1 MLKIYIA
8 NLGKY
13 NEGELVGKWVELPCE
28 DLDEVLKEIEV
39 VDGTAYEEYAIHDYE
54 SDIEG
59 LNIGE
64 YDNIF
69 SLNEIAE
76 KLNELSDYDK
86 NWLEAYL
93 DASGEDLLTALEQ
106 FEDNS
111 YFYKDMTLEDVAEE
125 LVSEGCFGYIP
136 DSIAIYI
143 DYAAIARDLECDSYF
158 ETKQGVIYL
167 CSSKRL
173 QSASVSRGIASRL

>member
-13 NEGELVGKWVELPCE
+13 NEGELVGEWVKLPCE
-28 DLDEVLKEIEV
+28 DLDKVLKEIAV

-59 LNIGE
+59 LEIGE

-86 NWLEAYL
+86 AWFAAYL
-93 DASGEDLLTALEQ
+93 ETSGESLATALDQ
-106 FEDNS
+106 FEYDS
-111 YFYKDMTLEDVAEE
+111 TFYQDMTLEDVAEE
-125 LVSEGCFGYIP
+125 LVADGCFGDIP
-136 DSIAIYI
+136 DSIANYI
-143 DYAAIARDLECDSYF
+143 DYSAIARDLQHDSYYN
-158 ETKQGVIYL
+158 TKQGVI
-167 CSSKRL
+167 C
-173 QSASVSRGIASRL
+173 IA

>member
-28 DLDEVLKEIEV
+28 NLGEVLKEIGV

-59 LNIGE
+59 LEIGE

-76 KLNELSDYDK
+76 KLNELLGYDK
-86 NWLEAYL
+86 KWLEAYL
-93 DASGEDLLTALEQ
+93 AASGEGLLTALEQ
-106 FEDNS
+106 FENYS
-111 YFYKDMTLEDVAEE
+111 SFYEDMTLKDVAEE
-125 LVSEGCFGYIP
+125 LVSNGYFGDIP
-136 DSIAIYI
+136 DYIVNYI
-143 DYAAIARDLECDSYF
+143 DYAAIARDLNCDSYF
-158 ETKQGVIYL
+158 ETKQGVIHLY
-167 CSSKRL
+167 
-173 QSASVSRGIASRL
+173 

>member
-1 MLKIYIA
+1 M
-8 NLGKY
+8 N
-13 NEGELVGKWVELPCE
+13 
-28 DLDEVLKEIEV
+28 
-39 VDGTAYEEYAIHDYE
+39 
-54 SDIEG
+54 
-59 LNIGE
+59 
-64 YDNIF
+64 NIF

-167 CSSKRL
+167 C
-173 QSASVSRGIASRL
+173 

>member
-28 DLDEVLKEIEV
+28 NLAEVLKEIEV
-39 VDGTAYEEYAIHDYE
+39 ADGTRYEEYAIHDYE
-54 SDIEG
+54 SDIDG
-59 LNIGE
+59 LQIGE

-69 SLNEIAE
+69 DLNEIAE

-86 NWLEAYL
+86 KWLEAYFE
-93 DASGEDLLTALEQ
+93 ASGEDLLTALDQ
-106 FEDNS
+106 FEDDS
-111 YFYKDMTLEDVAEE
+111 TFYQDMTLEDVAEE
-125 LVSEGCFGYIP
+125 LVSDGCFGDIP
-136 DSIAIYI
+136 DSIVNYI
-143 DYAAIARDLECDSYF
+143 DYAAIARDLSFDSYY

-167 CSSKRL
+167 S
-173 QSASVSRGIASRL
+173 

>member
-28 DLDEVLKEIEV
+28 DLDEVLREIEV

-167 CSSKRL
+167 C
-173 QSASVSRGIASRL
+173 

>member
-28 DLDEVLKEIEV
+28 NLAEVLKEIEV
-39 VDGTAYEEYAIHDYE
+39 VDGTHYEEYAIHDYE
-54 SDIEG
+54 SDIDG
-59 LNIGE
+59 LQIGE

-69 SLNEIAE
+69 DLNEIAE

-86 NWLEAYL
+86 KWLEAYL
-93 DASGEDLLTALEQ
+93 EASEEDLLTALEQ
-106 FEDNS
+106 FEEDS
-111 YFYKDMTLEDVAEE
+111 TFYQDMTLEDVAEE
-125 LVSEGCFGYIP
+125 LVSDGYFGDIP
-136 DSIAIYI
+136 DSIVNYI
-143 DYAAIARDLECDSYF
+143 DYAAIARDLSFDSYY

-167 CSSKRL
+167 
-173 QSASVSRGIASRL
+173 G

>member
-69 SLNEIAE
+69 SL
-76 KLNELSDYDK
+76 
-86 NWLEAYL
+86 
-93 DASGEDLLTALEQ
+93 
-106 FEDNS
+106 
-111 YFYKDMTLEDVAEE
+111 
-125 LVSEGCFGYIP
+125 
-136 DSIAIYI
+136 AIYI

-167 CSSKRL
+167 C
-173 QSASVSRGIASRL
+173 

>member
-69 SLNEIAE
+69 SLITCNYESPN
-76 KLNELSDYDK
+76 L
-86 NWLEAYL
+86 
-93 DASGEDLLTALEQ
+93 
-106 FEDNS
+106 
-111 YFYKDMTLEDVAEE
+111 
-125 LVSEGCFGYIP
+125 
-136 DSIAIYI
+136 
-143 DYAAIARDLECDSYF
+143 
-158 ETKQGVIYL
+158 
-167 CSSKRL
+167 
-173 QSASVSRGIASRL
+173 SASILQIKSRSL

>member
-59 LNIGE
+59 LNI
-64 YDNIF
+64 DPRSTPHVNHLLI
-69 SLNEIAE
+69 
-76 KLNELSDYDK
+76 KV
-86 NWLEAYL
+86 WYL
-93 DASGEDLLTALEQ
+93 LL
-106 FEDNS
+106 
-111 YFYKDMTLEDVAEE
+111 
-125 LVSEGCFGYIP
+125 
-136 DSIAIYI
+136 
-143 DYAAIARDLECDSYF
+143 
-158 ETKQGVIYL
+158 
-167 CSSKRL
+167 
-173 QSASVSRGIASRL
+173 

>member
-69 SLNEIAE
+69 SL
-76 KLNELSDYDK
+76 LVRGLFGC
-86 NWLEAYL
+86 LGRRL
-93 DASGEDLLTALEQ
+93 V
-106 FEDNS
+106 NS
-111 YFYKDMTLEDVAEE
+111 FRT
-125 LVSEGCFGYIP
+125 I
-136 DSIAIYI
+136 
-143 DYAAIARDLECDSYF
+143 
-158 ETKQGVIYL
+158 
-167 CSSKRL
+167 
-173 QSASVSRGIASRL
+173 RG

>member
-1 MLKIYIA
+1 MLKIYIT

-39 VDGTAYEEYAIHDYE
+39 ADGTAYEEYAIHDYE

-86 NWLEAYL
+86 KWFEAYL

-106 FEDNS
+106 FEDHS
-111 YFYKDMTLEDVAEE
+111 SFYADMTLEEI
-125 LVSEGCFGYIP
+125 FIKW
-136 DSIAIYI
+136 SIRFCRYRFPVNYNRSPII
-143 DYAAIARDLECDSYF
+143 HCNSIISI
-158 ETKQGVIYL
+158 ETGINISCLKSTL
-167 CSSKRL
+167 NA
-173 QSASVSRGIASRL
+173 QSNMKTIIWQES

>member
-13 NEGELVGKWVELPCE
+13 NEGELVGKWVELPC
-28 DLDEVLKEIEV
+28 
-39 VDGTAYEEYAIHDYE
+39 
-54 SDIEG
+54 
-59 LNIGE
+59 
-64 YDNIF
+64 
-69 SLNEIAE
+69 
-76 KLNELSDYDK
+76 
-86 NWLEAYL
+86 
-93 DASGEDLLTALEQ
+93 EDLLTALEQ

-167 CSSKRL
+167 C
-173 QSASVSRGIASRL
+173 

>member
-39 VDGTAYEEYAIHDYE
+39 VDGTAYEEYAI
-54 SDIEG
+54 
-59 LNIGE
+59 
-64 YDNIF
+64 
-69 SLNEIAE
+69 
-76 KLNELSDYDK
+76 
-86 NWLEAYL
+86 
-93 DASGEDLLTALEQ
+93 
-106 FEDNS
+106 
-111 YFYKDMTLEDVAEE
+111 
-125 LVSEGCFGYIP
+125 GCFGYIP

-167 CSSKRL
+167 C
-173 QSASVSRGIASRL
+173 